1 MLAVHLLACMNTGT
15 KLQFCIKVNWI
26 NGTVHFLYY
35 LFLHLILN
43 DKYNHQQF
51 PYLDKY
57 ATSSV

>member
-1 MLAVHLLACMNTGT
+1 MV
-15 KLQFCIKVNWI
+15 QFTSYI
-26 NGTVHFLYY
+26 
-35 LFLHLILN
+35 LHLILN